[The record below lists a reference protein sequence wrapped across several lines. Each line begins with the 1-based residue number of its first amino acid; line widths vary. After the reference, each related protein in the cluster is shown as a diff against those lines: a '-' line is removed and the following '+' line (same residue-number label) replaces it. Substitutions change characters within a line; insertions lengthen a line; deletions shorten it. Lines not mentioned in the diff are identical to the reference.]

1 MLKHKV
7 KVEPVLKHKREPF
20 PWELHPPGSARS
32 KKEPEGFDE
41 REYKAHLDADAFTWM
56 LYWASNPDH
65 KFDFDETVN
74 YWWKRAFADDIPFP
88 NEGGIAADLVDRV
101 YCRFIDRGHEFQRIE
116 PQESDYELPE
126 TLLRSEHWKKAKD
139 RKIVYIQQMMEAK
152 MAAKISLKKS
162 VKTDAKSTGAPPKAS
177 KTANKT
183 ASSNDIPAWITSSRP
198 GTKAHDSKIKVCELL
213 LERKY
218 SDEEITLM
226 VESELEYKINPDR
239 VAFYRRTL
247 NKGQFAP
254 LGYEAPD
261 EPVQLIEK
269 DGSAPAES
277 AKTAKAEK
285 APKESAAKP
294 STTKVKGVGTVSK
307 KKKVIIKKK

>member
-1 MLKHKV
+1 MLKHKI
-7 KVEPVLKHKREPF
+7 KAEPVFKHKREPF
-20 PWELHPPGSARS
+20 PCELHPPGSTRS
-32 KKEPEGFDE
+32 KKRPEGFNE
-41 REYKAHLDADAFTWM
+41 REYRAHLDADAFTWM

-65 KFDFDETVN
+65 KFDLDEMIN
-74 YWWKRAFADDIPFP
+74 YWWKRAYNKPFP
-88 NEGGIAADLVDRV
+88 NEGGIAADLVDRI
-101 YCRFIDRGHEFQRIE
+101 YCRLIDRGHEFQRIE

-126 TLLRSEHWKKAKD
+126 PLLRSEYWKKVKG
-139 RKIVYIQQMMEAK
+139 RKIVYIQQTMEAK
-152 MAAKISLKKS
+152 MAKISQKKS
-162 VKTDAKSTGAPPKAS
+162 AKTDVKSTGAPPKVS
-177 KTANKT
+177 KTANKA
-183 ASSNDIPAWITSSRP
+183 ASSNDVPAWITSSRP

-218 SDEEITLM
+218 SDEEIALM

-261 EPVQLIEK
+261 EPVQPIEK
-269 DGSAPAES
+269 DGSAPAKS
-277 AKTAKAEK
+277 AKPAKAIK

-294 STTKVKGVGTVSK
+294 STAKVKGACMVSK
-307 KKKVIIKKK
+307 KKKVVIKKK